1 MFIYRGKEYERREDF
16 QAQLMS
22 QFPNAEKM
30 NTTAPPEEKLKNAA
44 VQCILRSRGF
54 YSINKSNLK

>member
-22 QFPNAEKM
+22 HFPNAEKM
-30 NTTAPPEEKLKNAA
+30 NTTAPPDEKLKNAA
-44 VQCILRSRGF
+44 VQCILRSRRF
-54 YSINKSNLK
+54 Y